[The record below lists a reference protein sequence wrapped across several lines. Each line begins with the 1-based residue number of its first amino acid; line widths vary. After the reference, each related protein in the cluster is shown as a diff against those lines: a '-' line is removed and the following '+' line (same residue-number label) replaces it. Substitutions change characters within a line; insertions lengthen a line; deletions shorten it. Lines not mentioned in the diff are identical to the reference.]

1 MLEPLDRCRRDST
14 LFQFTSKRLRDFID
28 PNHLLIQIDEQLD
41 FSKLVAPLGLRYCPD
56 FGRPAI
62 HPETMVRALL
72 ICSIYN
78 IASFRR
84 LCSAISENIA
94 YRWFCFLT
102 IDDPVFDHS
111 TITHFI
117 NRIGQDGFSK
127 VFDGLN
133 QELLRMG
140 LLSPELYV
148 DSSMVKANVNSYG
161 LSRSGMTVEEFKE
174 QAVEENGLFAIT
186 RSTVDDE
193 GVEHEEVQ
201 YFQDAKG
208 RLPLSPVDTDARWRT
223 TRPGKPSGLN
233 YQDIAIADRGGFIL
247 AREVTHASTGEWKAV
262 PQLLERLP
270 LQPVSLSGDTG
281 YNAGELRQ
289 HLGHRSITA
298 YIPIHPL
305 QESNMVFTGGFNYR
319 GHRRMCLQSKILNR
333 GRFHNRDRVNQYVAS
348 QKDCQACPVKADCLP
363 PGQKRRYIGLTKYHP
378 LHPRARERNRTAA
391 YRREQKGRRIVSE
404 GAFASLDRLGWAR
417 SRLRGL
423 WRVDCEGYMAALAH
437 NVLKAVRW
445 LRQRKGPPVPLNPRA
460 AADEVQAT
468 PNACGEPTHTD
479 GPQGSWSIGSLMMSV
494 VALTKVAALLWHA
507 VPPSKSTFSTS
518 PYLRHLRRHVVSAN
532 WPPGPRWP
540 TSPSSAPWSNSIS
553 PSSHPS
559 TSGWSRSWPTWPSS
573 PKPPTY

>member
-41 FSKLVAPLGLRYCPD
+41 FSKLVAPLEKKYCPD

-62 HPETMVRALL
+62 HPEVMVRALL

-84 LCSAISENIA
+84 LCSAISENIC

-117 NRIGQDGFSK
+117 NRIGREGFSE
-127 VFDGLN
+127 VFEGLN

-140 LLSPELYV
+140 LLSSEMYV
-148 DSSMVKANVNSYG
+148 DSSLVKANVNCYV

-174 QAVEENGLFAIT
+174 QAIEENGLFVLS
-186 RSTVDDE
+186 STSNDEDGVDR
-193 GVEHEEVQ
+193 EEIR

-233 YQDIAIADRGGFIL
+233 YQENVITDRGGFIL
-247 AREVTHASTGEWKAV
+247 ARGVTHASIGEWKAV
-262 PQLLERLP
+262 PQLLEQLP
-270 LQPVSLSGDTG
+270 LQPVSLTGDTA

-289 HLGHRSITA
+289 ILEHRNITA

-305 QESNMVFTGGFNYR
+305 QESNMVSTQGFDYR
-319 GHRRMCLQSKILNR
+319 GHHLVCPQDKILSW
-333 GRFHNRDRVNQYVAS
+333 GRYHNRDGAYQYMAR
-348 QKDCQACPVKADCLP
+348 QKDCQACPIKNDCLP
-363 PGQKRRYIGLTKYHP
+363 PGQKRRYIGLTMYHP
-378 LHPRARERNRTAA
+378 LHLRARERNRTAT
-391 YRREQKGRRIVSE
+391 YHREHIYRRIVAE
-404 GAFASLDRLGWAR
+404 GTFASLNRLSWAR

-423 WRVDCEGYMAALAH
+423 WKVDCEGYMAALAH
-437 NVLKAVRW
+437 NVLKMA
-445 LRQRKGPPVPLNPRA
+445 RKLSRGVGTPGPASPVPDITAGSENT
-460 AADEVQAT
+460 QAH
-468 PNACGEPTHTD
+468 AE
-479 GPQGSWSIGSLMMSV
+479 SGSLMPPQYRLRRILWTR
-494 VALTKVAALLWHA
+494 ALTVLESGEQIASGNDFFNKPFSAPLTKLACQTNTSHNSSSG
-507 VPPSKSTFSTS
+507 SKSSLMNARFGTLFFS
-518 PYLRHLRRHVVSAN
+518 YLER
-532 WPPGPRWP
+532 
-540 TSPSSAPWSNSIS
+540 
-553 PSSHPS
+553 
-559 TSGWSRSWPTWPSS
+559 
-573 PKPPTY
+573 